1 MKNLRDWH
9 ADYNERYPDCK
20 CPDSVLSPS
29 CTKEELNKWLTIFI
43 SETRNQN
50 GENYP
55 PKTYAIVTGI
65 LRFMTLIILTFW
77 INVILLL
84 YDFRQ
89 HSIIR
94 LDNFEPVGL
103 ELNRV
108 ILKRISYGVVE
119 Y

>member
-1 MKNLRDWH
+1 MEEKRPSPKKRKLSLSLKKKRRFSSVSNQEVQSLTKKQIPKNTDANTRWAMKNLRDWH

-55 PKTYAIVTGI
+55 PKTLYA
-65 LRFMTLIILTFW
+65 W
-77 INVILLL
+77 
-84 YDFRQ
+84 
-89 HSIIR
+89 HSSF
-94 LDNFEPVGL
+94 NE
-103 ELNRV
+103 E
-108 ILKRISYGVVE
+108 
-119 Y
+119 